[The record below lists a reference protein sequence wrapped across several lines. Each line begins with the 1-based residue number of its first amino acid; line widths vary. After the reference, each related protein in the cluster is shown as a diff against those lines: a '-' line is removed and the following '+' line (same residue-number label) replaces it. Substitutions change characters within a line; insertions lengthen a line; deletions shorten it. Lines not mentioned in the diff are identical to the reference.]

1 MKKLSFI
8 LLSFFLSS
16 FAYSQDK
23 IININTKNIEV
34 PEVYDFGKISDNTYT
49 QYVLKN
55 NRNSAVVVS
64 EITTPPGFF
73 ANISNKTIAPHKKSI
88 VYVGLSPKA
97 TNFDDDFEAEIVIKT
112 NLVTDIKIKLKGTID
127 TDTENK

>member
-1 MKKLSFI
+1 MKKLSFL
-8 LLSFFLSS
+8 LLSVFLSLI
-16 FAYSQDK
+16 AYSQDN

-34 PEVYDFGKISDNTYT
+34 PAVYDFGKISDDAYT

-64 EITTPPGFF
+64 DIITPPGFF
-73 ANISNKTIAPHKKSI
+73 ANISNKTISPHKKSI
-88 VYVGLSPKA
+88 VYVGLRPKA
-97 TNFDDDFEAEIVIKT
+97 TNFNDDFEAEIVIKT

-127 TDTENK
+127 TVTEEK